1 MISVIQQSKPGMKMN
16 YLEINKDA
24 WDSRTDTHIKSKFY
38 DVESFKK
45 GRSSL
50 NPPELKLLG
59 DVKGKSI
66 LHLQC
71 HFGQDT
77 LSLARMGANVTG
89 VDLSSK
95 AIEQANLL
103 KESLGID
110 ATFVESDVCQFDQI
124 NQKQFDIVFT
134 SYGVLCWLS
143 DLSAWANTVAN
154 SLKCGGQFHLV
165 EFHSINDLLSGYS
178 YFPKNEPDIDEE
190 GTYTENCD
198 GTTSTMATWSHS
210 VSEVI
215 SALLA
220 AGLTIEAFSE
230 SPYSPYNCF
239 DGLEHIPGSG
249 YQMLHKNQQV
259 PLIYTLSASK
269 NTNAFK

>member
-1 MISVIQQSKPGMKMN
+1 MN
-16 YLEINKDA
+16 YLEMNKEA
-24 WDSRTDTHIKSKFY
+24 WNSRTDTHVKSKFY
-38 DVESFKK
+38 DVESFKNGK
-45 GRSSL
+45 SSL

-77 LSLARMGANVTG
+77 LSLARMGADVTG

-103 KESLGID
+103 KKSLGLNAKFI
-110 ATFVESDVCQFDQI
+110 ESDVCQFDLI
-124 NQKQFDIVFT
+124 NDEQFDIVFT

-143 DLSAWANTVAN
+143 DLYEWANTVAS
-154 SLKCGGQFHLV
+154 SLKTGGQFHLV
-165 EFHSINDLLSGYS
+165 EFHSVNDLLSGYS
-178 YFPKNEPDIDEE
+178 YFSKNDPDIDEE

-210 VSEVI
+210 ISEVV

-220 AGLTIEAFSE
+220 AGLTVEAFSE

-239 DGLEHIPGSG
+239 EGLEHIPGAG

-259 PLIYTLSASK
+259 PLIYSISARK
-269 NTNAFK
+269 TIDTFK